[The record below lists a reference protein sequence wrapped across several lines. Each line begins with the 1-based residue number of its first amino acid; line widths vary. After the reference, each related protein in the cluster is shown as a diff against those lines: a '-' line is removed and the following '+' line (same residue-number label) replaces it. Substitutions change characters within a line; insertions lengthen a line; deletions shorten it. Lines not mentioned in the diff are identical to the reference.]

1 MRQWWTSVTHRN
13 SDEMA
18 ANLAELSKVC
28 NESMDHN
35 EATGKKWYTKGQAQ
49 AIASSSRK
57 MSKLFFGEGLIA
69 VPILDP
75 AAIHA
80 METPL
85 MDLIIEHH
93 AMHTYN
99 SSDRNSEPLPH
110 CPISPHTHK
119 RAEKNHTTRKQT
131 TQANQHSI
139 PKESKLCKRTGKKR
153 PQESRPHKQTKNHIH
168 KQYKTKGVNKGVRI

>member
-75 AAIHA
+75 DAIHA

-85 MDLIIEHH
+85 MSLIIEHH

-139 PKESKLCKRTGKKR
+139 PKESKLCKRTEKKDR
-153 PQESRPHKQTKNHIH
+153 KKADHTSKPKTTYTNNTKQ
-168 KQYKTKGVNKGVRI
+168 KG